1 MDCLSEQ
8 LCTTISDTSLSF
20 LSLCKCGIDQENPAC
35 NQKLKIFNFLIPSQ
49 FPNRTWH
56 LSSFLLKK
64 RDYLGS
70 QGEGREDE
78 ERSVSCIMC
87 LDIVNNRDGKKG

>member
-35 NQKLKIFNFLIPSQ
+35 NQKQKIFNFLIQSQ

-64 RDYLGS
+64 RHYLGS
-70 QGEGREDE
+70 QATKERGEKYKLYY
-78 ERSVSCIMC
+78 VSGYC
-87 LDIVNNRDGKKG
+87 K

>member
-35 NQKLKIFNFLIPSQ
+35 NQKQKIFNFLTQSQ

-64 RDYLGS
+64 RDSLGI
-70 QGEGREDE
+70 EDE
-78 ERSVSCIMC
+78 ERNISCIMC
-87 LDIVNNRDGKKG
+87 LDIVNNRDQKKG